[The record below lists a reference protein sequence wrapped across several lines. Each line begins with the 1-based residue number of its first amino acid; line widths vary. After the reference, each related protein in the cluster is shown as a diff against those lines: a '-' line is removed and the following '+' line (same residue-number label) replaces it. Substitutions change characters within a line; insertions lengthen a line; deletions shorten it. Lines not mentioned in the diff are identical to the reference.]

1 MMHQPSVRDRFH
13 GVMNY
18 EPVGAIPNFEFGYW
32 DETYARWH
40 EQGLPP
46 EIDDE
51 TKAYEYFG
59 IEHWGDLWV
68 RGGLYPAFEEKILE
82 ETETR
87 KVIIDSEG
95 VKKEIPKGP
104 ENSIPRYL
112 EFPIRD
118 RESWERVR
126 RERLDPDNP
135 ERFVEKWIDYA
146 RDLQNSGIPVSVP
159 IGSMYGIPRNLI
171 GFENISILLYDDW
184 DLVEEVVETMC
195 RIYENVLDRV
205 LPQFKGDFGAGWED
219 ICFNNGPMISPKMFR
234 KLVVPRYKRITDR
247 LRANGIHMIWTDC
260 DGDITDL
267 VPCFLE
273 GGINCMFPIEVRA
286 GSDPVALRRRFGQ
299 ELLLVGGVDK
309 MALREGAAAT
319 KRELR
324 RILPIVRDGGYIP
337 TVDHRVPPDVSLE
350 NYKTYLKIKRDLFG
364 VGGYTENL

>member
-1 MMHQPSVRDRFH
+1 MKYQ
-13 GVMNY
+13 
-18 EPVGAIPNFEFGYW
+18 PVGAIPNFEFGYW

-46 EIDDE
+46 ELNDE
-51 TKAYEYFG
+51 AKVYEYFG
-59 IEHWGDLWV
+59 IENWSELWV
-68 RGGLYPAFEEKILE
+68 RNSFYPYFQEHVIE

-87 KVIIDSEG
+87 KIIVDSDG
-95 VKKEIPKGP
+95 VKKEVSKGT
-104 ENSIPRYL
+104 ESTIPRYL

-118 RESWERVR
+118 RQSWEEVK
-126 RERLDPDNP
+126 RERLDPDRP
-135 ERFVEKWIDYA
+135 DRFVQEWLDRA
-146 RDLQNSGIPVSVP
+146 RSLQESGVPVSVP
-159 IGSMYGIPRNLI
+159 IGSMYGVPRNMI
-171 GFENISILLYDDW
+171 GFENISVMLYDDW
-184 DLVEEVVETMC
+184 GLVEEVVETLC
-195 RIYENVLDRV
+195 RITENLLDRI
-205 LPQFKGDFGAGWED
+205 LPQFKGDFGTGWED

-247 LRANGIHMIWTDC
+247 LRANGIQVIWTDC

-286 GSDPVALRRRFGQ
+286 GSDPVALRRRFGR

-309 MALREGAAAT
+309 MALREGPAAIE
-319 KRELR
+319 KELR
-324 RILPIVRDGGYIP
+324 RILPIVKDGGFIP

-364 VGGYTENL
+364 VGGHVENL